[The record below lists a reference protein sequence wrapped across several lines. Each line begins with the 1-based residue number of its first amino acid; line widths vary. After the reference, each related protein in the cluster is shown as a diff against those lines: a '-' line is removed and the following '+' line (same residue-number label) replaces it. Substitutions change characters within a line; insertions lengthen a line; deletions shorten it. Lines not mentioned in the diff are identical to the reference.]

1 MHFMH
6 SYEGKASE
14 LGSSQDLIITRCGY
28 TGEDGFE
35 VLVPNDVAEKFATR
49 LLEVKNEANE

>member
-1 MHFMH
+1 MH